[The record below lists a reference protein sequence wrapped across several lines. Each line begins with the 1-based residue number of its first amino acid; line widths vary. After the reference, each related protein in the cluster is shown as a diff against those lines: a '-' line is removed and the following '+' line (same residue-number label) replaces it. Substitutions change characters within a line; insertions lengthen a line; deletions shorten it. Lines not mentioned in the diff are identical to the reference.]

1 MSRWGRH
8 WELKIIAV
16 LLAAFLWFALRIN
29 AHRPLPTPIPPAGE
43 AR

>member
-8 WELKIIAV
+8 WELKIMAV
-16 LLAAFLWFALRIN
+16 LLATFLWFALRVN
-29 AHRPLPTPIPPAGE
+29 AHRPLPTLGPPPTE

>member
-1 MSRWGRH
+1 MSRGGRH

-16 LLAAFLWFALRIN
+16 LLATFLWFALRVN
-29 AHRPLPTPIPPAGE
+29 AHRPLPAPVPPPAE